1 MPYLIYNVFT
11 DDGVI
16 LYRLLGMGSSVD
28 KSIVLAQQ
36 HLAKRTA
43 EQINSYM
50 TLHGHSFENNATIN
64 RSLMLSRKEVES
76 RWLSGSE
83 SGSESCN
90 RDLFGYVIEKM
101 NLNEPVKD
109 KAYQL
114 ARM

>member
-1 MPYLIYNVFT
+1 MPYLIYNAFT
-11 DDGVI
+11 NNTFADDNVI
-16 LYRLLGMGSSVD
+16 MFRLIGMGSSVD

-43 EQINSYM
+43 KEINSYM

-64 RSLMLSRKEVES
+64 RSLMLSRKEVEA
-76 RWLSGSE
+76 RWLSD
-83 SGSESCN
+83 N
-90 RDLFGYVIEKM
+90 RSNLFGYVIEKM

-114 ARM
+114 AYIC